1 MTEANLKGE
10 GASSLP
16 PSEWN
21 RVKVTEP
28 PKDHV
33 QTGNEALVS
42 PDGKVLAPIVWTNK
56 TCSDWAPISVHHIR
70 LSRQRMN
77 KPDWKDKISILSAQP
92 EREGTF
98 ILVGSSPYVTDH
110 VEQIKAEAAKSPD
123 NVVFAINSAVN
134 LVLANDIRLDG
145 VVLFE
150 GGPDNHVRKFQL
162 PSPES
167 VEGQRLT
174 AYMASW
180 CHPHQWGKM
189 RDYRIVMWHGWS
201 EVKAQLDEYHKFPY
215 VVVPRSKMHSLPGGM
230 EWEKSVEDY
239 GIIGGGSTTFSRTVN
254 IGFTL
259 GFRKFELYG
268 FDSSFEQGGE
278 SHYIMSDVG
287 KALETITVTPRIRG
301 AAFGDLIGP
310 QFHCKPFMAR
320 QAHEFMGMLS
330 SQTPNAS
337 PNPWLTI
344 PNRVRM
350 HGPGLLPWMHKA
362 RFPQHY
368 EGQ

>member
-1 MTEANLKGE
+1 MTETNLKEG

-33 QTGNEALVS
+33 QTGTEALVS
-42 PDGKVLAPIVWTNK
+42 ADGKVLAPIVWTNK

-98 ILVGSSPYVTDH
+98 VLVGSSPYVPKFIEDIR
-110 VEQIKAEAAKSPD
+110 ELAEPPD
-123 NVVFAINSAVN
+123 NVVFAINSAHN
-134 LVLANDIRLDG
+134 LVLDANIRLDG
-145 VVLFE
+145 SVLFE
-150 GGPDNHVRKFQL
+150 GGPDNHVRKFK
-162 PSPES
+162 PNPH
-167 VEGQRLT
+167 VT
-174 AYMASW
+174 YYMASW
-180 CHPHQWGKM
+180 CHPHQWGKL
-189 RDYRIVMWHGWS
+189 RDNKIVMWHGWS
-201 EVKAQLDEYHKFPY
+201 EVQAQIEEYHKFPY

-230 EWEKSVEDY
+230 EWEKEVQDH

-254 IGFTL
+254 IGFAL
-259 GFRKFELYG
+259 GFRKFELFG
-268 FDSSFEQGGE
+268 FDSSFEPGGE
-278 SHYIMSDVG
+278 SHYVMSDVG
-287 KALETITVTPRIRG
+287 KALDTIQITPRVRG
-301 AAFGDLIGP
+301 GRFGDLIGP

-330 SQTPNAS
+330 NQTPNAS

-350 HGPGLLPWMHKA
+350 HGPGLLPWLHRA